1 MAASLLSGILLFLVG
16 QFELLQVWVLGKL
29 AAVVLLCLYH
39 GLLEIH
45 LRQFAGDLRVKSAR
59 YFRMINEVPTLLL
72 IVIVVFVVVKPP
84 Q

>member
-1 MAASLLSGILLFLVG
+1 MVASLLSGILLFVVG

-39 GLLEIH
+39 GSLEVY
-45 LRQFAGDLRVKSAR
+45 LSQFSRDLRVGTAR

-72 IVIVVFVVVKPP
+72 IIIVVFVVVKPL